1 MAVTRGRGLLEPF
14 LARQRSKI
22 ANRLI
27 GAQHRTGRIL
37 DIGCGSHPYFL
48 SHTSFKEK
56 FAIDQLARP
65 EQHEEIAWHSLDL
78 NAAPQLPFQDGFFNV
93 VTMLAV
99 IEHLDP
105 SKLVDLF
112 VECRRVLRH
121 TGHVILTTPASWTDN
136 LLDFMAR
143 LKLVSKEE
151 IDEHVFTYT
160 LPLIGWYFGAAGFEM
175 TKIQFG
181 TFELG
186 MNLWAVAE
194 KA

>member
-1 MAVTRGRGLLEPF
+1 MAVTRGTGLLEPF

-27 GAQHRTGRIL
+27 PPQHRTGRIL

-48 SHTSFKEK
+48 SHTSFREK
-56 FAIDQLARP
+56 FAIDQLASP
-65 EQHEEIAWHSLDL
+65 ERQEEIAWHTLDL
-78 NAAPQLPFQDGFFNV
+78 NAVPQLPFEDGYFNV

-112 VECRRVLRH
+112 VECRRALIPG
-121 TGHVILTTPASWTDN
+121 GHVILTTPASWTDH
-136 LLDFMAR
+136 LLNWMAR

-160 LPLIGWYFGAAGFEM
+160 LPLIGWYFGAAGFAM

-181 TFELG
+181 TFECG

-194 KA
+194 NV

>member
-1 MAVTRGRGLLEPF
+1 MAVTRGHGILEPF

-27 GAQHRTGRIL
+27 PEHHRGGRIL
-37 DIGCGSHPYFL
+37 DIGCGSYPYFL
-48 SHTSFKEK
+48 SHTSFRQK
-56 FAIDQLARP
+56 FAIDQVTRAD
-65 EQHEEIAWHSLDL
+65 QQKEIAWHTLDL
-78 NAAPQLPFQDGFFNV
+78 NATPELPFADGFFNV

-105 SKLVDLF
+105 SMLVDLF
-112 VECRRVLRH
+112 VECRRVLH
-121 TGHVILTTPASWTDN
+121 QGGNVILTTPASWADS
-136 LLDFMAR
+136 LLDWMAR

-160 LPLIGWYFGAAGFEM
+160 LPLIGWYFGAAGFAM
-175 TKIQFG
+175 TKIKFG
-181 TFELG
+181 RFELG

-194 KA
+194 KD